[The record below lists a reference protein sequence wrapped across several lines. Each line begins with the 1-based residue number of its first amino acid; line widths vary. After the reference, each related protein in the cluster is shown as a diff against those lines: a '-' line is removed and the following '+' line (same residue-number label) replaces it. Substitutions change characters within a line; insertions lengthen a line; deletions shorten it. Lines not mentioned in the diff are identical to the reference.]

1 MEQDLTFFDTNGL
14 TSTSANHIANL
25 AKEYVQ
31 AQTQELEN
39 VEFFNS
45 YLTII
50 GSDKEQRVQ
59 HGWDKEQMQGIAD
72 RLRSISLANSLIAW
86 LREAIRLP
94 I

>member
-50 GSDKEQRVQ
+50 GSDKEQTRAARMGQRADAGYSRQTAQ
-59 HGWDKEQMQGIAD
+59 HLTRQ
-72 RLRSISLANSLIAW
+72 LAHSMA
-86 LREAIRLP
+86 A
-94 I
+94 

>member
-50 GSDKEQRVQ
+50 EIGRAHV
-59 HGWDKEQMQGIAD
+59 
-72 RLRSISLANSLIAW
+72 
-86 LREAIRLP
+86 
-94 I
+94 